1 MLAALLRMICRR
13 TRGKW
18 GDQFGGSYSNGA
30 RGMCAHPY
38 TRWVTLMK
46 VMRVAEFPDKL
57 M

>member
-18 GDQFGGSYSNGA
+18 GDQLGGSCNNGA
-30 RGMCAHPY
+30 RGICAHPY
-38 TRWVTLMK
+38 TGWMTVMK
-46 VMRVAEFPDKL
+46 VMSVAELPDKL